1 MDAIILAAGKGT
13 RLRPYTETT
22 PKPLLAV
29 QGRPILDWIIGAL
42 PPVER
47 LVVVVNYL
55 AEQIEDY
62 LAKQTHVRNW
72 VTVRQ
77 TAPRGTGDALMSC
90 TGAVTG
96 DRVMVLN
103 GDDLIGR
110 ADLAKLAA
118 VPMGILARSVDTPKD
133 YGIIFRN
140 PDGTLEK
147 IIEKPD
153 GLTPPQLA
161 NIGGYVFPRA
171 VFGLTLP
178 LSPRNEY
185 EITDAVSQLAA
196 TGPFHV
202 VAADYWLPIGTV
214 EQWRAAQ
221 TADVSKAR

>member
-1 MDAIILAAGKGT
+1 VDAIILAAGKGT
-13 RLRPYTETT
+13 RLRPHTDQT

-72 VTVRQ
+72 TAVRQ
-77 TAPRGTGDALMSC
+77 TEPRGTGDALMSC
-90 TGAVTG
+90 KGPVSGT
-96 DRVMVLN
+96 RVMVLN

-110 ADLAKLAA
+110 ADLARLAQT
-118 VPMGILARSVDTPKD
+118 PMGILAHPVDTPEN
-133 YGIIFRN
+133 YGVIFRN
-140 PDGTLEK
+140 PDGTLKRIAEK
-147 IIEKPD
+147 EK
-153 GLTPPQLA
+153 GLPAPQLA
-161 NIGGYVFPRA
+161 NVGAYMFPGTVFE
-171 VFGLTLP
+171 LTLE

-196 TGPFHV
+196 QGPFHV
-202 VAADYWLPIGTV
+202 VEASYWLPIGDPV
-214 EQWRAAQ
+214 QWRAAQ
-221 TADVSKAR
+221 TADLSKV